1 MTQSHSKAGPFTIVT
16 PSGPLPPSDDRH
28 DYTSVAVYYWPCAR
42 LPGHGS
48 CDVASCARSACNC
61 SSVDVCGKSG
71 PACNGTTGLPWQSC
85 DGHENRKEIAVG
97 GLLPL
102 TGMAAAVN
110 ALAAGFYWT
119 RNETCVNAPH
129 VVLRP
134 YPLPFP
140 SPNRSVVRAE
150 ARRPFSTIQP
160 GARTWHARAIL
171 TQHPYPSH
179 CKQVCRS
186 CRAAD
191 LHVLLGGSNRDEPK
205 L

>member
-150 ARRPFSTIQP
+150 ARRPV
-160 GARTWHARAIL
+160 G
-171 TQHPYPSH
+171 PSA
-179 CKQVCRS
+179 QYNPVPVRGT
-186 CRAAD
+186 
-191 LHVLLGGSNRDEPK
+191 HVLY
-205 L
+205 